1 MGLGQARGRLRD
13 GTEITFPALKER
25 SDQAMRRDLA
35 QCVQFF
41 SPNRNGDLTP
51 CHPPKDLV
59 QMIKQAGHIR
69 LPVISGLIYTPT
81 LRSDGSIL
89 QTPGFDELAQLG
101 LFFDPRGVKFLP
113 VRRRRQRS
121 KRERRW
127 LGSSLSFAKFLM
139 TETNDTSNPSLSA
152 TLACALT
159 ALIRPSL
166 DLAPG
171 TAFDAPAPRSGKGL
185 SVNIIHVIAYG
196 HRAVVENWTKDEKEN
211 EKMLGAVLLAGR
223 GALAIENVEIVLGGG
238 LISKILTEERMGV
251 RYPRKSEDPI
261 TGADHACHHHRQQ
274 SALSRRYNCVI
285 AKGSIDAGMENPRP
299 CF

>member
-1 MGLGQARGRLRD
+1 MTTSLAPSRKSKPPSRQCRMKQTEQRRAIVNGAIEFCLSANLTKTDGYVIAQLVAEHSKKYCTATVFKQTLNDRRLEEAGPPPGAGDGAARESSGKPEIYWTGETTAEACDQAEAALVAQGGLYERLGVIVGLGRARGRLRD

-89 QTPGFDELAQLG
+89 QTPGFDERTG

-113 VRRRRQRS
+113 VLEAPTKEQ
-121 KRERRW
+121 
-127 LGSSLSFAKFLM
+127 AK
-139 TETNDTSNPSLSA
+139 E
-152 TLACALT
+152 
-159 ALIRPSL
+159 
-166 DLAPG
+166 
-171 TAFDAPAPRSGKGL
+171 
-185 SVNIIHVIAYG
+185 
-196 HRAVVENWTKDEKEN
+196 
-211 EKMLGAVLLAGR
+211 
-223 GALAIENVEIVLGGG
+223 ALARG
-238 LISKILTEERMGV
+238 
-251 RYPRKSEDPI
+251 
-261 TGADHACHHHRQQ
+261 
-274 SALSRRYNCVI
+274 
-285 AKGSIDAGMENPRP
+285 
-299 CF
+299 